1 MKNTSNLNKFASMLA
16 LGVVLVAVA
25 IAGSPA
31 SAQTQETPRRLG
43 APGNSTSKNRV
54 TYSNYATCA
63 KARPGHANCLAIR
76 RNIFVNGI
84 RQHSLTP
91 ATGTSF
97 GATALRKAYGIRAL
111 GTRRKVLAI
120 VDAMH
125 SGTAFADLTE
135 YRSMYS
141 LGPMDNCGV
150 SGEQMSQLPSGKYP
164 CFVQLDQTG
173 AVNQNPG
180 TTDNGWAQEIALDLD
195 MASAACPHCSIV
207 LVEAKTSSFADLA
220 AAVAVAANFQD
231 VAAISNSYGGPDVVE
246 SRVPQYAAA
255 SAAGIAAVA
264 SSGDSGY
271 GVSAPASFSSVI
283 GVGGTALFTD
293 ETGAWSSEQ
302 AWASGGSGC
311 SLLNVA
317 PAWQDPAVTGCPG
330 KSVVDVAAVADP
342 ATGVS
347 VYYDGQW
354 FSFGGTSAAAPLIA
368 GLFAVKKNFGSSAGA
383 YLWQNRAS
391 LHDISIGS
399 NGRCRPLNMCN
410 AGVGFDGNTGWGS
423 PNGTGA
429 F

>member
-1 MKNTSNLNKFASMLA
+1 MLA
-16 LGVVLVAVA
+16 LGLVIISVA

-31 SAQTQETPRRLG
+31 SAQIGSTRETSAEPTR
-43 APGNSTSKNRV
+43 AHRV

-63 KARPGHANCLAIR
+63 KAKPGHAGCLAIR

-91 ATGTSF
+91 AIGTSF

-111 GTRRKVLAI
+111 GTRRKVVAI
-120 VDAMH
+120 VDANH
-125 SGTAFADLTE
+125 SGSAFKDLLE

-141 LGPMDNCGV
+141 LGPLDNCGIPGQV
-150 SGEQMSQLPSGKYP
+150 LSEIPAGQNP
-164 CFVQLDQTG
+164 CFVQLDQSGT
-173 AVNQNPG
+173 VDQDPV
-180 TTDNGWAQEIALDLD
+180 TTDTGWAQEIALDLD
-195 MASAACPHCSIV
+195 MAAATCPHCSIL
-207 LVEAKTSSFADLA
+207 LVEAKSSAFADLA
-220 AAVAVAANFQD
+220 EALTVAAQFQG
-231 VAAISNSYGGPDVVE
+231 VVAISNSFGGPDVPE
-246 SRVPQYAAA
+246 SRVPQYSAAA
-255 SAAGIAAVA
+255 AKGIALVA

-293 ETGAWSSEQ
+293 AAGNWTNEQ

-311 SLLNVA
+311 SLLNPA
-317 PAWQDPAVTGCPG
+317 PLWQDPAITGCQG
-330 KSVVDVAAVADP
+330 KAVVDVAAVADP

-347 VYYDGQW
+347 VFYDGQW

-368 GLFAVKKNFGSSAGA
+368 GLFTVKKNFGSSAGA
-383 YLWQNRAS
+383 YLWQNQAN

-410 AGVGFDGNTGWGS
+410 AGAGFDGNTGWGT